1 MGGAAHR
8 RGAPHPRPPLVQR
21 GDRRGAPRARR
32 PRAARLEQRPSAA
45 LPAAN
50 TRHITQE
57 STVADVEL
65 PQLGESVTEG
75 VITAWLVEV
84 GDEVDVDQPIVEIST
99 DKVDTEIPSPV
110 AGTVQELRAEVD
122 DTIEVGQVI
131 AVIGAGNG
139 GPREDEGA
147 PSGDSG
153 GKDDDTEDEAKADDS
168 GDEPDETEAAAEDD
182 EAKAEGSPAKDGG
195 SQAKGDE
202 APKSD
207 AASGGG
213 AKGEK
218 ALTSPLVRR
227 LLREAGIDTTQVQG
241 TGPGGRI
248 TREDAEKAIAGG
260 GQQAA
265 PAASAGQQAAP
276 AQPGAAVPPP
286 SAPAPVGDRKRPEAS
301 PNQIDFGGQREVTQ
315 DLSRV
320 RKATANAMMN
330 AMQSTAQL
338 TAAVEVDVTG
348 IMNLRAAY
356 KDAFK
361 AKEGVSLSPL
371 PIISRAVTMVLPRHP
386 GLNSTIDMDS
396 GTATYHNYINLG
408 MAVDTEA
415 GLLVP
420 NIKDAQD
427 LTVPGLARRIGDLAG
442 RARSKKLQPDD
453 ISGATFTITNTGSR
467 GTLWDTPIF
476 TPPQVAILATC
487 AIEKRAVVVSDSYG
501 DSIAIRWM
509 TYLCLSYDHR
519 MVDGADTAR
528 FLQDLKYTLE
538 THDFSSE
545 LGL

>member
-1 MGGAAHR
+1 MDQRPPPTATTADPIPHR
-8 RGAPHPRPPLVQR
+8 RAP
-21 GDRRGAPRARR
+21 
-32 PRAARLEQRPSAA
+32 
-45 LPAAN
+45 
-50 TRHITQE
+50 
-57 STVADVEL
+57 VAEVEL

-84 GDEVDVDQPIVEIST
+84 GDEVDVDQAIVEIST
-99 DKVDTEIPSPV
+99 DKVDTEIPTPV

-131 AVIGAGNG
+131 AVIGEGASTGGDDAGADDAGEDTAEAEAPSPAEEADASETSDEDTAADESAQPAPAQAAQPAPSAQGGNG
-139 GPREDEGA
+139 EVR
-147 PSGDSG
+147 
-153 GKDDDTEDEAKADDS
+153 
-168 GDEPDETEAAAEDD
+168 
-182 EAKAEGSPAKDGG
+182 
-195 SQAKGDE
+195 
-202 APKSD
+202 
-207 AASGGG
+207 
-213 AKGEK
+213 GEK
-218 ALTSPLVRR
+218 ALTSPLVRK
-227 LLREAGIDTTQVQG
+227 LLREAGLSTKQVRG
-241 TGPGGRI
+241 SGPGGRI
-248 TREDAEKAIAGG
+248 TREDAERAIASGG
-260 GQQAA
+260 EGQPAAGQAA
-265 PAASAGQQAAP
+265 PADGQAAP
-276 AQPGAAVPPP
+276 PAAAPQPAAAPVPPP
-286 SAPAPVGDRKRPEAS
+286 PLPAAAPGRKRPEAS
-301 PNQIDFGGQREVTQ
+301 PLTVDFGGQREVTQ

-320 RKATANAMMN
+320 RKATAKAMMT
-330 AMQSTAQL
+330 AMQTTAQL
-338 TAAVEVDVTG
+338 TAAVEVDVTN

-371 PIISRAVTMVLPRHP
+371 PIISRAVCMVLPRHP
-386 GLNSTIDMDS
+386 ALNSSIDTDA
-396 GTATYHNYINLG
+396 GTATFRNYINLG

-427 LTVPGLARRIGDLAG
+427 LTVPGLARRIGDIAS

-453 ISGATFTITNTGSR
+453 IQGATFTITNTGSR

-487 AIEKRAVVVSDSYG
+487 AIEKRAVVISDHYG

-509 TYLCLSYDHR
+509 SYLCLSYDHR

-538 THDFSSE
+538 THDFASE